1 MKKILPFIL
10 LFLCYTNL
18 IAQENIMDSLTSLI
32 NNSDLQ
38 IEKAKL
44 LIKRSK
50 AYPSIEIE
58 KPKKDALDALQL
70 AKNSNDTE
78 LQIEILNQLSGIFSR
93 DDNYAEALKLDEQ
106 ALTLSISTNNHV
118 GKIRSYKNMGRNL
131 KTMGKTKEAILKT
144 SLAKQIAI
152 TKNIYQELP
161 TINNAL
167 GILYRVDGQFNE
179 SLSVLDEGLKQVDKN
194 KSLEAL
200 LYMNKGNTLSELMR
214 LDDAATSYFN
224 GLKIAES
231 LQDTKNI
238 SQFYNNLA
246 TLFKKA
252 KQYEKAIDYNKKALA
267 LTQKK
272 GNKVGI
278 GIAYDN
284 LATIYD
290 LAGKQD
296 SVIGYRKKAIVLFE
310 EIKDEVNLARSYH
323 NLGHYYL
330 LKNNLKAA
338 KPNLEL
344 ALKKRKQMG
353 NPLDI
358 ASTETSL
365 GILADKENRF
375 DDAEKLLL
383 VAQKRLKKEPLEKV
397 KFLNIALGD
406 HYKLKGDFEK
416 ALEQKEAAL
425 ALQDSLLNESE
436 IIAVINQEN
445 QYEKQKSKKELEH
458 ANAFKSKYNNNR
470 IIFSIALLIVFVIAL
485 YSFIRWKKED
495 QKKKILLQEKEQI
508 EIENKMA
515 QANIEAIKKQTA
527 VEYIELKNK
536 SKIYLKELLFIRS
549 EDHYLELVFLT
560 KTETIRSSLK
570 SIQEQLPP
578 NFVRCHKSYVVNLNF
593 VKQNNA
599 KEYILTNLTII
610 PKSRTFQNK

>member
-1 MKKILPFIL
+1 MKKKLLFFL
-10 LFLCYTNL
+10 LFLSNSI
-18 IAQENIMDSLTSLI
+18 IAQELTVDSLTAKI
-32 NNSDLQ
+32 DNTNQ
-38 IEKAKL
+38 PIEKAKL

-50 AYPSIEIE
+50 AYPSIEID

-78 LQIEILNQLSGIFSR
+78 LQIEILNQLSGLYSR
-93 DDNYAEALKLDEQ
+93 NENFAEALKLDEQ
-106 ALTLSISTNNHV
+106 TLKLSLETNNHL

-131 KTMGKTKEAILKT
+131 KTLGKIREAIHKT
-144 SLAKQIAI
+144 TLAKQIAI
-152 TKNIYQELP
+152 TENIPQELP

-179 SLSVLDEGLKQVDKN
+179 SLTVLDEALKQVDKN

-231 LQDTKNI
+231 LQDTKSI

-296 SVIGYRKKAIVLFE
+296 SVISYRKKAIAQFE
-310 EIKDEVNLARSYH
+310 EIKDEVNVARSYH

-365 GILADKENRF
+365 GILADKEKRF
-375 DDAEKLLL
+375 DEAEKLFLA
-383 VAQKRLKKEPLEKV
+383 AQKRLKNEPLEKV

-406 HYKLKGDFEK
+406 HYKLKGDIEK
-416 ALEQKEAAL
+416 ALEKKEAAL

-436 IIAVINQEN
+436 IIAVINREN
-445 QYEKQKSKKELEH
+445 QYEKQKSKRELEQ
-458 ANAFKSKYNNNR
+458 ANTFKTKYNNNR
-470 IIFSIALLIVFVIAL
+470 IIFSIALLVVFIIAL
-485 YSFIRWKKED
+485 YSFLRWRKED
-495 QKKKILLQEKEQI
+495 RKKKILLQEKQQI
-508 EIENKMA
+508 EIENRITK
-515 QANIEAIKKQTA
+515 ANIEAIKKQA
-527 VEYIELKNK
+527 VVEYIELKNK
-536 SKIYLKELLFIRS
+536 SKIYPKELLYIRS
-549 EDHYLELVFLT
+549 EDHYLELIFLT
-560 KTETIRSSLK
+560 KTETIRASLK

-599 KEYILTNLTII
+599 KEYVLTNLAIV
-610 PKSRTFQNK
+610 PKSRTYPSK

>member
-1 MKKILPFIL
+1 MKKNLLFFL
-10 LFLCYTNL
+10 LFLSNS
-18 IAQENIMDSLTSLI
+18 IVAQQTSIDSLTTLI
-32 NNSDLQ
+32 NNSSQ
-38 IEKAKL
+38 PVEKAKL
-44 LIKRSK
+44 LLKRSK
-50 AYPSIEIE
+50 TYPSIEID
-58 KPKKDALDALQL
+58 KPKKDVQDALQL
-70 AKNSNDTE
+70 VKNSNDTG

-93 DDNYAEALKLDEQ
+93 DDNYAEALKIDEQ
-106 ALTLSISTNNHV
+106 ALKLSLETNNHV

-131 KTMGKTKEAILKT
+131 KTMGKIKEAIQKT
-144 SLAKQIAI
+144 TLAKEIALAE
-152 TKNIYQELP
+152 NIPQELP
-161 TINNAL
+161 IINNAL

-179 SLSVLDEGLKQVDKN
+179 ALTVLDEGLKQVGKN

-214 LDDAATSYFN
+214 LEDAATSYFK

-238 SQFYNNLA
+238 SQFYNNLG

-252 KQYEKAIDYNKKALA
+252 KQYEKAIDYNKKVLA

-272 GNKVGI
+272 GNKVGT

-296 SVIGYRKKAIVLFE
+296 SVIGYRKKAIAQFE

-365 GILADKENRF
+365 GILADKEKRF
-375 DDAEKLLL
+375 DEAEELLL
-383 VAQKRLKKEPLEKV
+383 TAQKRLKNESLEKV

-470 IIFSIALLIVFVIAL
+470 IIFSIALVIVFFIAL

-495 QKKKILLQEKEQI
+495 QKKKILLKEKQQI
-508 EIENKMA
+508 EIENRMT
-515 QANIEAIKKQTA
+515 QANIEAIKKQA
-527 VEYIELKNK
+527 VVEYIELKNK
-536 SKIYLKELLFIRS
+536 SKIYLKELLYIRS

-560 KTETIRSSLK
+560 KTETIRASLK

-578 NFVRCHKSYVVNLNF
+578 NFIRCHKSYVVNQNYI
-593 VKQNNA
+593 KQNNA

-610 PKSRTFQNK
+610 PKSRSFQNK

>member
-1 MKKILPFIL
+1 MTKKIFL
-10 LFLCYTNL
+10 LFVISTGFTYGQNKVL
-18 IAQENIMDSLTSLI
+18 DSVTALI
-32 NNSDLQ
+32 NNANQ
-38 IEKAKL
+38 PVEKAKL

-58 KPKKDALDALQL
+58 KPKKDALEALQL
-70 AKNSNDTE
+70 VKNSNDTS
-78 LQIEILNQLSGIFSR
+78 LQIEILNQLSGIYSR
-93 DDNYAEALKLDEQ
+93 EDNYAEALKLDEQ
-106 ALTLSISTNNHV
+106 ALKLSNETNNQI

-131 KTMGKTKEAILKT
+131 KTIGKTKEAIYKT
-144 SLAKQIAI
+144 ALAKQIAI
-152 TKNIYQELP
+152 AENIPQELA

-167 GILYRVDGQFNE
+167 GILYRLDGQFNE
-179 SLSVLDEGLKQVDKN
+179 SLAVLDEGLKQVRKN
-194 KSLEAL
+194 ISLEAL
-200 LYMNKGNTLSELMR
+200 LYMNKGNTLSELML
-214 LDDAATSYFN
+214 LDDAATCYFS
-224 GLKIAES
+224 GLKLAEAM
-231 LQDTKNI
+231 QDTKSI

-267 LTQKK
+267 LTTKK

-296 SVIGYRKKAIVLFE
+296 SVIGYRKKAIAQFE

-338 KPNLEL
+338 KPNLEI
-344 ALKKRKQMG
+344 ALTKRQQMG
-353 NPLDI
+353 NLVDI

-365 GILADKENRF
+365 GILADKERRF
-375 DDAEKLLL
+375 DDAQKFLLS
-383 VAQKRLKKEPLEKV
+383 AQKKLKNEPLEKV

-406 HYKLKGDFEK
+406 HYKLQGDFEK
-416 ALEQKEAAL
+416 ALEHKEAAL
-425 ALQDSLLNESE
+425 ALQDSLLHESE
-436 IIAVINQEN
+436 IVAVLNQEH
-445 QYEKQKSKKELEH
+445 QYEKQKSKKELEQAH
-458 ANAFKSKYNNNR
+458 TFKTKYNNNR
-470 IIFSIALLIVFVIAL
+470 LIFVIALLFVISIAL

-495 QKKKILLQEKEQI
+495 RKKKILLQEKQQI
-508 EIENKMA
+508 EIENIHA
-515 QANIEAIKKQTA
+515 QANIEAIKKQVTT
-527 VEYIELKNK
+527 EYIELKNK
-536 SKIYLKELLFIRS
+536 SKIYIKDLLYIRS
-549 EDHYLELVFLT
+549 EDHYLECVFLT
-560 KTETIRSSLK
+560 KTETIRASLK

-610 PKSRTFQNK
+610 PKSRTFQNQ

>member
-1 MKKILPFIL
+1 
-10 LFLCYTNL
+10 
-18 IAQENIMDSLTSLI
+18 
-32 NNSDLQ
+32 
-38 IEKAKL
+38 
-44 LIKRSK
+44 
-50 AYPSIEIE
+50 
-58 KPKKDALDALQL
+58 
-70 AKNSNDTE
+70 
-78 LQIEILNQLSGIFSR
+78 
-93 DDNYAEALKLDEQ
+93 
-106 ALTLSISTNNHV
+106 
-118 GKIRSYKNMGRNL
+118 
-131 KTMGKTKEAILKT
+131 
-144 SLAKQIAI
+144 
-152 TKNIYQELP
+152 
-161 TINNAL
+161 
-167 GILYRVDGQFNE
+167 
-179 SLSVLDEGLKQVDKN
+179 
-194 KSLEAL
+194 
-200 LYMNKGNTLSELMR
+200 MNKGNTLSELMR

-231 LQDTKNI
+231 LQDTKSI

-296 SVIGYRKKAIVLFE
+296 SVIGYRKKAIAQFE
-310 EIKDEVNLARSYH
+310 EAKDEVNLARSYH

-338 KPNLEL
+338 KPNLEI

-365 GILADKENRF
+365 GILADKEKRF

-383 VAQKRLKKEPLEKV
+383 AAQKRLKNEPLEKV

-445 QYEKQKSKKELEH
+445 QYEKQKSKKELEQ
-458 ANAFKSKYNNNR
+458 ANAFKTKYNNNR
-470 IIFSIALLIVFVIAL
+470 IIFSIALLVVFIIAL

-495 QKKKILLQEKEQI
+495 QKKKILLKEKQQI
-508 EIENKMA
+508 EIENKIT
-515 QANIEAIKKQTA
+515 QANIEAIKKQTS

-599 KEYILTNLTII
+599 KEYVLTNLNIV
-610 PKSRTFQNK
+610 PKSRTYPTK